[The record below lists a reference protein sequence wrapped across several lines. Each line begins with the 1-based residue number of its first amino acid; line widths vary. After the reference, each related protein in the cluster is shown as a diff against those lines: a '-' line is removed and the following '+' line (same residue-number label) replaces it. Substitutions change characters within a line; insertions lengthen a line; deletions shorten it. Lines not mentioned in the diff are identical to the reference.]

1 MKSWGGE
8 DKLTHTIEDGGE
20 RMIDV
25 LDLVTYLHRE
35 GKITAFRDRA
45 KDIQITCPYTHYKY
59 DEATGKTY
67 PYKERRPSLGISVEP
82 PYFYNCF
89 SCGAKGTVEFLVA
102 DILEISLSKR
112 LGG

>member
-1 MKSWGGE
+1 
-8 DKLTHTIEDGGE
+8 
-20 RMIDV
+20 MIDV

-59 DEATGKTY
+59 DEATGKHIRI
-67 PYKERRPSLGISVEP
+67 KSVPSLGISVEP

-102 DILEISLSKR
+102 DILKFPSRSV
-112 LGG
+112 